1 MAILKPFDEPTAAG
15 AMPYAIVG
23 GQAVPFAS
31 AVTWLHDEA
40 PALAGLFDANGKLD
54 LAKLSHD
61 QYLAIRNTS
70 ARTLLGLGPNR

>member
-1 MAILKPFDEPTAAG
+1 MPF
-15 AMPYAIVG
+15 AIVG

-31 AVTWLHDEA
+31 AVTRLRDEA
-40 PALAGLFDANGKLD
+40 PALVGLFDAKGKLD

-70 ARTLLGLGPNR
+70 ARALLGLGPKR